1 MAPTLILAGSEVRAV
16 LGTPGGDTIPS
27 TLGQIIS
34 HLVDERISL
43 QAAIEAPRW
52 HQAFL
57 PDRARYEPEL
67 KTSPALKD
75 LIRRGHQLRAL
86 GRRFGDANCIVLDQ
100 QKAYGYADSREPG
113 TAISGGR

>member
-1 MAPTLILAGSEVRAV
+1 M
-16 LGTPGGDTIPS
+16 
-27 TLGQIIS
+27 
-34 HLVDERISL
+34 

-75 LIRRGHQLRAL
+75 LTRRGHQLRAL
-86 GRRFGDANCIVLDQ
+86 GRRFGDANCVVLDQ